1 MKYFSSAIVM
11 LAIVAPASAQG
22 VTMVMR
28 NTAGGQT
35 TTQQIQM
42 DRTHIRA
49 ETQTS
54 GDSVA
59 FVYDGPA
66 KTVRMINLSKKSYS
80 EMDQAQLQQ
89 MGQQLNAALSA
100 MQAQLKNLPPEQQK
114 MMQDLMKGRGMPGA
128 GAAPERT
135 VYKSAG
141 SDKVG
146 QWTCARHDGYRGAEK
161 VAEVCAVDP
170 AALGLMPTDFEAAK
184 QLADIIKSMMP
195 AAVDQLSFN
204 GTIED
209 QGFPGVAVRR
219 VTLRNGA
226 PQLTTELTEVRRGAI
241 PASAFA
247 APAGFKR
254 ETMPGVR

>member
-1 MKYFSSAIVM
+1 MKYFSSAVVM
-11 LAIVAPASAQG
+11 LALAAPASAQG

-66 KTVRMINLSKKSYS
+66 KTVRIINLSKQSYT

-89 MGQQLNAALSA
+89 MGQQVNTALSA

-114 MMQDLMKGRGMPGA
+114 MLQDLMNGRGMPGA
-128 GAAPERT
+128 GAAPERPI
-135 VYKSAG
+135 YKSAG
-141 SDKVG
+141 SGKVG
-146 QWTCARHDGYRGAEK
+146 QWSCTRYDGYRGAEK

-170 AALGLMPTDFEAAK
+170 AALGLMPTDFEAAR
-184 QLADIIKSMMP
+184 QLADVMKSMMP
-195 AAVDQLSFN
+195 AAAGSTSPEVVSSAARARAMS
-204 GTIED
+204 
-209 QGFPGVAVRR
+209 PVRTHPHAAAR
-219 VTLRNGA
+219 ASRERA
-226 PQLTTELTEVRRGAI
+226 PSSR
-241 PASAFA
+241 
-247 APAGFKR
+247 
-254 ETMPGVR
+254 